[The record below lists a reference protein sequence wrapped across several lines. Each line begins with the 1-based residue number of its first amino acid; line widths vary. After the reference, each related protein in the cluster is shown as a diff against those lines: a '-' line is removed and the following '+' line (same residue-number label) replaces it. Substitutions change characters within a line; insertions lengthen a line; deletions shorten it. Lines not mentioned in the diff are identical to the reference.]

1 MFEPRKRKLV
11 VKYADEIKDD
21 TDQEKK
27 KKPRTRGGDSSSG
40 DSFTEKEV
48 RGVHR
53 GLMKYG
59 TSAERLDL
67 VIQESGTKKGSSPSF
82 FFLKFILNFLS
93 IQFNHLWLI
102 IVTI

>member
-11 VKYADEIKDD
+11 VKYADELKDD

-67 VIQESGTKKGSSPSF
+67 VIQESGTKKGLLPSSESF
-82 FFLKFILNFLS
+82 DFLAV
-93 IQFNHLWLI
+93 QFNHLWLI
-102 IVTI
+102 IMAI